1 MTLAAGLFIL
11 TYIGMIIFSEHR
23 PYISSV
29 SALLFI
35 ILGILPVNSILKSI
49 DFNVIFMIWGTM
61 GLVELFT
68 ISKMPHKIADIM
80 INSMPNLCWII
91 ISLSVF
97 SGFVSA
103 FIDNVATV
111 LMLAPIAIAMSEKL
125 NISPV
130 KPIIAISISSNLQG
144 AATLVGDTTSILLG
158 SYMHL
163 NFFDFFVY
171 KGKLGLFF
179 IVQLA
184 ALFATFI
191 LYLNFKKLKNKI
203 NKQAVAQVS
212 DIIPSVLLL
221 IMVFLLIGASFIPE
235 YKKPATTNGLI
246 CLSLF
251 FTGFVYDIFV
261 YRNNKKFK
269 YIIKNIDYKTLLL
282 LISLFII
289 IGGITEA
296 GLIEQISLLFT
307 KLGSNKFLIYT
318 VVVWSSAL
326 ISAFID
332 NIPYVATMLPVMQKL
347 SNMTSINSTVLFF
360 GLLIGATLGGNLT
373 PIGASAN
380 IASLGILRENGHKVK
395 NKEFMKIS
403 VPFTLSAV
411 LAGYLSVWFI
421 FKNV

>member
-1 MTLAAGLFIL
+1 
-11 TYIGMIIFSEHR
+11 MIIFSEHR

-203 NKQAVAQVS
+203 NKQAV
-212 DIIPSVLLL
+212 
-221 IMVFLLIGASFIPE
+221 
-235 YKKPATTNGLI
+235 T
-246 CLSLF
+246 
-251 FTGFVYDIFV
+251 
-261 YRNNKKFK
+261 
-269 YIIKNIDYKTLLL
+269 
-282 LISLFII
+282 
-289 IGGITEA
+289 
-296 GLIEQISLLFT
+296 
-307 KLGSNKFLIYT
+307 
-318 VVVWSSAL
+318 
-326 ISAFID
+326 
-332 NIPYVATMLPVMQKL
+332 
-347 SNMTSINSTVLFF
+347 
-360 GLLIGATLGGNLT
+360 
-373 PIGASAN
+373 
-380 IASLGILRENGHKVK
+380 
-395 NKEFMKIS
+395 
-403 VPFTLSAV
+403 
-411 LAGYLSVWFI
+411 
-421 FKNV
+421 